1 VVKTIFLFSLFPSPQ
16 LSSPRWEGGWD
27 GGYGMKEDLLDEVMS
42 ELVCVIDSAEEV
54 TEALKR
60 VLRDYNLGR
69 DPELDNEFFK
79 DLLSDIEAMKECVIK
94 AEKLY
99 RETQTKK

>member
-1 VVKTIFLFSLFPSPQ
+1 M
-16 LSSPRWEGGWD
+16 
-27 GGYGMKEDLLDEVMS
+27 GMKEDLLDEVIS

-69 DPELDNEFFK
+69 DPELDNEFFN
-79 DLLSDIEAMKECVIK
+79 DLLSDIETMKECANK
-94 AEKLY
+94 AKELFNKLQGE
-99 RETQTKK
+99 RIW